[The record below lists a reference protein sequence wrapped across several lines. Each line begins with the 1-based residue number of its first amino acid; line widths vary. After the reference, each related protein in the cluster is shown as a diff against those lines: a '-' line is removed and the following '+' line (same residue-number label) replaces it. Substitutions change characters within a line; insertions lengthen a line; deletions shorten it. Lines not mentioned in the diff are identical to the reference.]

1 MKHQMLSTAEQG
13 TLIRL
18 LSDLESGSPRQ
29 WYWLEIAQK
38 YPASTK
44 SKTTVVMS
52 IALNAFG
59 IKACKAILHKLGIK
73 GLNLYQTA
81 SQQFW
86 ALAQHKANDALLF
99 SGCILALLL
108 GFNRLPAS
116 QQLAAWCLG
125 LGGAAWQVW
134 RTIRQFTPPTTL
146 PESDEESTPG
156 AEASLGL
163 QGMLLAA
170 GATPAVSTALVKGI
184 AQDPAGFLAPLLV
197 NLPSLAPDP
206 APSRAQKI
214 VLSATSWLL
223 IGISSSWII
232 GHLPAFWGG
241 GMVLLLMLAAGW
253 GIHRTVKPVG
263 LLAVSW
269 LACGLLARLTHY
281 I

>member
-1 MKHQMLSTAEQG
+1 MKFTPLTPAEQG

-18 LSDLESGSPRQ
+18 LSDLESGSSRQ

-44 SKTTVVMS
+44 NKKTMIMS
-52 IALNAFG
+52 IALNALG
-59 IKACKAILHKLGIK
+59 INACKTILHKFGIK
-73 GLNLYQTA
+73 GLNLYQAA

-86 ALAQHKANDALLF
+86 SLAQHKANDALLF
-99 SGCILALLL
+99 SGCVLALLM

-116 QQLAAWCLG
+116 QQLAAWCLAI
-125 LGGAAWQVW
+125 GGAAWQIW
-134 RTIRQFTPPTTL
+134 RTVRQFTPPAL
-146 PESDEESTPG
+146 PDSDEETTPG
-156 AEASLGL
+156 AESSLGL

-170 GATPAVSTALVKGI
+170 GATPAVSIALVKGI

-206 APSRAQKI
+206 QPSRAQTI
-214 VLSATSWLL
+214 VLSVMPWLVIGILSSCL
-223 IGISSSWII
+223 IGW
-232 GHLPAFWGG
+232 LPAFWGG
-241 GMVLLLMLAAGW
+241 GVVLILMLAAGW
-253 GIHRTVKPVG
+253 GIHRSVKPVG
-263 LLAVSW
+263 LLAISW

>member
-1 MKHQMLSTAEQG
+1 MLTPAEQG

-18 LSDLESGSPRQ
+18 LSDLESGSSRQ

-38 YPASTK
+38 YPTSIKNNKTK
-44 SKTTVVMS
+44 ILG
-52 IALNAFG
+52 IALNKFG
-59 IKACKAILHKLGIK
+59 TNACEAILKKYGIK

-81 SQQFW
+81 SQHFW
-86 ALAQHKANDALLF
+86 ALAQHKSNDALLF
-99 SGCILALLL
+99 SGCILALLM

-125 LGGAAWQVW
+125 LGGATWQLW
-134 RTIRQFTPPTTL
+134 KLSRTARQFTPLTL
-146 PESDEESTPG
+146 PDTDEETTPG
-156 AEASLGL
+156 AESSLGL

-170 GATPAVSTALVKGI
+170 GATPAVSIALVKGL

-206 APSRAQKI
+206 QPTRAQQI
-214 VLSATSWLL
+214 ILSASPWLAIGGLSSWL
-223 IGISSSWII
+223 IG
-232 GHLPAFWGG
+232 LFPAFWGG
-241 GMVLLLMLAAGW
+241 GVVLILMLAAGW
-253 GIHRTVKPVG
+253 GLHRTIKPVG
-263 LLAVSW
+263 LMAISW